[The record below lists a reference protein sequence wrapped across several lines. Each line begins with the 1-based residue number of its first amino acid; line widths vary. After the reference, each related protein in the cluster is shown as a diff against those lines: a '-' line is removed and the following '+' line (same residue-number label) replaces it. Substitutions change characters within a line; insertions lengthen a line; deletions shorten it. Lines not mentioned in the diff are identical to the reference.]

1 MVGVGPVLME
11 ANYVSDSALF
21 LGARPC
27 SDVPAVASNEQKVL
41 ARAHMRTRHCALSLS
56 LMGGGASRALAMRS
70 RGAALVG
77 VGLVL
82 MEVNYSS
89 EATLSLGA
97 RPYSD
102 VPAAASNEQPA
113 FACAHTPPHHLT
125 HSLGR
130 RRTTRACSACTLL
143 CAGCKWLVPY
153 GSPLCQRHPLPR
165 RTAVLRRASCGLQQA
180 AFLRICSTARFSLGR
195 RRTTRDCEAF
205 ARLRA
210 GWGRSMPYER
220 RLRQRDGPLPRCTA
234 VLRRASSCLHRAAG
248 VRVCAHVNAPPHA
261 LFREEAHHARLRR
274 VRAAPRWLESTF
286 VTWTPTAP
294 ATRPS
299 PSVHGRALTCQPRP
313 PTSSR
318 RSRVRTRQRA
328 NARSLSRGGAPRAL
342 AAHARCSALAG
353 VGPCPMKGD
362 CASETALSLGARPR
376 SDVPAAAP
384 NMQLSCA
391 CAQGKAPPR
400 ALSLS
405 GGGAARAL
413 SACARRALLV
423 GVGPCPMEAHRA
435 SETALSLG
443 ARPRSDVPAAA
454 YNLQQA
460 AFLRMCAGKSA
471 TARALSLGRRRSTRA
486 CGVRAPR
493 CAGWSRS
500 VQYGNPL
507 RQRVGPLP
515 RCTSVLRRASRGP
528 NAAGV
533 IVCAHANAP
542 PRALSR

>member
-1 MVGVGPVLME
+1 MRARGAAMVGVGPVLME

-143 CAGCKWLVPY
+143 CAGCKWFVPY

-234 VLRRASSCLHRAAG
+234 VIRRASRGPQRVAG
-248 VRVCAHVNAPPHA
+248 VRVCAHANVPPHA
-261 LFREEAHHARLRR
+261 
-274 VRAAPRWLESTF
+274 
-286 VTWTPTAP
+286 
-294 ATRPS
+294 
-299 PSVHGRALTCQPRP
+299 
-313 PTSSR
+313 
-318 RSRVRTRQRA
+318 
-328 NARSLSRGGAPRAL
+328 SLSGGGAPRAL
-342 AAHARCSALAG
+342 AKHAHCSALVG
-353 VGPCPMKGD
+353 VGPYHMKGD
-362 CASETALSLGARPR
+362 CASETALSLGARPC
-376 SDVPAAAP
+376 SDVPAAASIELP
-384 NMQLSCA
+384 AFA
-391 CAQGKAPPR
+391 CAHTLTR
-400 ALSLS
+400 HRTLS
-405 GGGAARAL
+405 
-413 SACARRALLV
+413 
-423 GVGPCPMEAHRA
+423 
-435 SETALSLG
+435 
-443 ARPRSDVPAAA
+443 
-454 YNLQQA
+454 
-460 AFLRMCAGKSA
+460 F
-471 TARALSLGRRRSTRA
+471 GRRRTTHA
-486 CGVRAPR
+486 CGACVPR
-493 CAGWSRS
+493 RAGWSRPLS
-500 VQYGNPL
+500 HGRRL
-507 RQRVGPLP
+507 RQRHGPLP
-515 RCTSVLRRASRGP
+515 RCTAVL
-528 NAAGV
+528 
-533 IVCAHANAP
+533 
-542 PRALSR
+542 